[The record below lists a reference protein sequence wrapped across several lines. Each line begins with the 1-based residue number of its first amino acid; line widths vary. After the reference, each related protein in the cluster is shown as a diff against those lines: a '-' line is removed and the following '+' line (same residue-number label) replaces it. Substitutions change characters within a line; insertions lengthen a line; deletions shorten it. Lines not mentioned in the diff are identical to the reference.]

1 MCRFLCIGQAYLSK
15 EQGTGKV
22 FDSPSGFTVTAQ
34 WTIGPRT
41 AKWDELWRRIVFAAL
56 DNPDVPTGDSMTD
69 QPTPDYRSGVEEEE
83 IDAL

>member
-15 EQGTGKV
+15 EQGAGEV
-22 FDSPSGFTVTAQ
+22 FDPTSGFTVTAQ

-41 AKWDELWRRIVFAAL
+41 ATWDELWRRIVFASL

-69 QPTPDYRSGVEEEE
+69 QSTPDYRTSVEEEE
-83 IDAL
+83 IDA

>member
-1 MCRFLCIGQAYLSK
+1 MCRFLGVGWVHSTMQPGAGK
-15 EQGTGKV
+15 EIDPIRV
-22 FDSPSGFTVTAQ
+22 LIVTVQ

-41 AKWDELWRRIVFAAL
+41 ATWDELWRRIVFAPL